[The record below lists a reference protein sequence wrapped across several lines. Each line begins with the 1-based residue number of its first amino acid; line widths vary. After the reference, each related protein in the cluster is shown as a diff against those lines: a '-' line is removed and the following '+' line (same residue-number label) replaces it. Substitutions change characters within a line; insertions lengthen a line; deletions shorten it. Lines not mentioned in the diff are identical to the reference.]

1 MRALF
6 ICVLAASLAG
16 CGCYLSPDTQAC
28 TGFNGS
34 GFACFDKHADLRLSQ
49 ATEPDP
55 ASFEPDPAIPE
66 RRSKLAAR
74 KVKLASANGGDAIR
88 HAAREEKPAT
98 TAVDMETPAWVQ
110 RLQASDPVIV
120 KAKTAVAAKL
130 DIPASASFGEM
141 YRSMRKNTLGQ
152 SVDTICGHVKGKKA
166 SGEDIGD
173 RPFLY
178 LVKADEA
185 YVADGSPNSEASTAY
200 RNICN

>member
-6 ICVLAASLAG
+6 ICALAASLAG

-34 GFACFDKHADLRLSQ
+34 GFACYDRHADLRLSQ

-55 ASFEPDPAIPE
+55 AASEPDSAIPKG
-66 RRSKLAAR
+66 RSKLAAR
-74 KVKLASANGGDAIR
+74 KVKPASANGGDAIQ
-88 HAAREEKPAT
+88 HPAREEKPAT
-98 TAVDMETPAWVQ
+98 SAVNMETPEWVQ
-110 RLQASDPVIV
+110 RLQASDPVIA

-130 DIPASASFGEM
+130 ENPASATFAEM
-141 YRSMRKNTLGQ
+141 YRSMRKNTMGQ

-178 LVKADEA
+178 LVKAEEA